1 MATVEKTPT
10 ASQMYDSLSR
20 ISDIVN
26 RALRDMGKIEG
37 KNALGSE
44 EDLRYLVLDV
54 SKKIIEQLPALQ
66 LERDDIEDEDS
77 RYCHLLAKL
86 ADPAAYR
93 TNDFEVTG

>member
-1 MATVEKTPT
+1 MATNEKIPT
-10 ASQMYDSLSR
+10 ATETYDSLSK

-37 KNALGSE
+37 QNRLGSE
-44 EDLRYLVLDV
+44 EELRYLVLDV

-77 RYCHLLAKL
+77 QYCHLLAKL
-86 ADPAAYR
+86 ADPSAYR
-93 TNDFEVTG
+93 TNDFEVVG